1 MNICMESIDTELA
14 AKIRHDIVLGNY
26 GEVEHLSEA
35 RLCDTH
41 KVSRTPV
48 RLALR
53 TLEQEGLIRRSEG
66 RGYFVNAPKVSDILQ
81 AVQVRGHLE
90 SLAARLMAQSPGRH
104 NVLPALEAAIEEIDG
119 FVSAGKMDD
128 ASLRDLQ
135 RQNAIFHKTILASC
149 GNDFVEFTC
158 SRISHLPMLE
168 VGSMVFDREVLS
180 TREGVERSLFRLKLG
195 NSQHKVIFEA
205 IQSGDAVRAEGVMR
219 EHSNT
224 MVEYI
229 KVFEKRNE
237 ELTIKDLIGY
247 SGISVTRAQSNT
259 PSPDE
264 ETWSLDEVQ
273 QPNT

>member
-1 MNICMESIDTELA
+1 MESIDTELA
-14 AKIRHDIVLGNY
+14 AKIRYDIVLGNF
-26 GEVEHLSEA
+26 GEEERLSEA
-35 RLCDTH
+35 RLCDAH
-41 KVSRTPV
+41 NVSRTPV

-53 TLEQEGLIRRSEG
+53 MLEHEGLIRRSEG
-66 RGYFVNAPKVSDILQ
+66 RGYFVNAPKVNDILS

-90 SLAARLMAQSPGRH
+90 SLAARLMAGSPGRH
-104 NVLPALEAAIEEIDG
+104 NVMPTLEAAIDEIDG
-119 FVSAGKMDD
+119 YISKGKMDD
-128 ASLRDLQ
+128 ASLRGMQ
-135 RQNAIFHKTILASC
+135 KQNAIFHKTILDGC
-149 GNDFVEFTC
+149 GNDYVGFTC

-180 TREGVERSLFRLKLG
+180 TKEGMERSLFRLKLG

-229 KVFEKRNE
+229 QVFEKRNE

-247 SGISVTRAQSNT
+247 SGISVTRAEDDT
-259 PSPDE
+259 PPPDAL
-264 ETWSLDEVQ
+264 T
-273 QPNT
+273 